1 MNRYSLRLRLLIG
14 AGIAIFLALLIA
26 WQAMSLLF
34 ERHIERR
41 TRADLEREALQL
53 VANISDAKG
62 PDDIVEGPTDAR
74 FKKPGSGLYW
84 QVLIGDRSF
93 RSRSLWDQSL
103 DSPAD
108 APEQGW
114 RFRMKPGRF
123 EHQIYV
129 VERRVRADASLPAA
143 VVQVAQDAAPLH
155 KARNEF
161 DRELALSLA
170 LLWVVLAAAAWF
182 QVTLGLRPLG
192 GLQAAVLT
200 LKRRPGE
207 RLDGRYPI
215 EIGPLVDAINELAD
229 ARENDVRRARQRAAD
244 LAHGLKTP
252 LAALQ
257 AQSRLIGADSAAST
271 DGLDTAIARASAAV
285 ETELARARAAASRH
299 AAHTALSAPAE
310 IGRGLMA
317 VLERTEK
324 GMRIDMVNDVDPY
337 FLVPV
342 DSETLTEILGALLE
356 NAVKFARRE
365 VRLWGGVEGEQVMVG
380 IDDDGP
386 GLSSE
391 AAERALARGV
401 RLDERSAGHG
411 LGLAIAGDLI
421 EATGGTITFG
431 SADSG
436 GLAVAI
442 RWPR

>member
-14 AGIAIFLALLIA
+14 AAVAVFLALLIA

-53 VANISDAKG
+53 VANISAAQG
-62 PDDIVEGPTDAR
+62 PDHVVQGPTDAR
-74 FKKPGSGLYW
+74 FEKPGSGLYW
-84 QVLIGDRSF
+84 QVQIGERAF

-103 DSPAD
+103 DNPSD
-108 APEQGW
+108 APEASW
-114 RFRMKPGRF
+114 RFHRKPGRF
-123 EHQIYV
+123 EREIYA

-143 VVQVAQDAAPLH
+143 IIQVAQDAAPLH
-155 KARNEF
+155 EAREEF
-161 DRELALSLA
+161 GRELALFLT
-170 LLWVVLAAAAWF
+170 LLWLVLAAAAWL
-182 QVTLGLRPLG
+182 QVSLGLRPLG
-192 GLQAAVLT
+192 GLQAAVLQ

-207 RLDGRYPI
+207 RLDGRYPS
-215 EIGPLVDAINELAD
+215 EIGPLVDAINELAE
-229 ARENDVRRARQRAAD
+229 ARESDVRRARQRAAD

-257 AQSRLIGADSAAST
+257 AQSRLLGAGGSMST
-271 DGLDTAIARASAAV
+271 DGLDTAIASASAAV

-299 AAHTALSAPAE
+299 ATYSALSAPAE
-310 IGRGLMA
+310 IGRGLIA

-324 GMRIDMVNDVDPY
+324 GMRIDIANEVDPD
-337 FLVPV
+337 FRIPV

-365 VRLWGGVEGEQVMVG
+365 VRLRGGIEGERAMVG

-386 GLSSE
+386 GLSVE

-421 EATGGTITFG
+421 EATGGEIDFG
-431 SADSG
+431 RAEAG

-442 RWPR
+442 SWPR